1 MGHGALAARLADVP
15 DFDTPFATSVDMTCG
30 VANGNGAHHL
40 AVAQRVDLTGVAWNS
55 GTYQGVWREGHGL
68 HLTVSAD
75 VEGVRP
81 DEEDKLVSGLNRGLE
96 F

>member
-1 MGHGALAARLADVP
+1 
-15 DFDTPFATSVDMTCG
+15 MTCG

-81 DEEDKLVSGLNRGLE
+81 DEEEKPVSVAE
-96 F
+96 IVV